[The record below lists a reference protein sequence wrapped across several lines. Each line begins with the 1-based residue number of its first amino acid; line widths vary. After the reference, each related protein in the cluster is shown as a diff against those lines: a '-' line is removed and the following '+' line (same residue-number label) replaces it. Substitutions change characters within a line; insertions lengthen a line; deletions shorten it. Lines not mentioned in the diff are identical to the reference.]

1 MLRAISLFE
10 IRYYLRHPLFY
21 GTTLLLGLMTFGA
34 MTSDSI
40 TLGGAIGN
48 VHRNAPIVI
57 IQFMVT
63 MTILGM
69 FVITAFVA
77 SSAYR
82 DFELNSHP
90 LFFSKPIKKSDYLIG
105 RFAGSLAISV
115 LVFLGPA
122 LGLLLGSFMPW
133 LEPERL
139 GPTQLAPYV
148 YSFLVFVLPN
158 LLFIG
163 AVFFVLASVSRS
175 MMFTYMGVVFFFVGW
190 GLAVNLMGDLENH
203 FLASLAD
210 PFGFSALDLETR
222 YWTVIESNSALPAL
236 TGGGNLLLNRAIWIA
251 VGLAVFAV
259 GYVLFDPTRTTRS
272 RKKKAKLAAEAEKI
286 EPQAQPALRL
296 PVVAQR
302 FSAATSWQQY
312 LRQARLETVG
322 VLKSIPFL
330 VILLFGMANLVI
342 SSGVLDA
349 MYGTAVY
356 PVTRLMLDLLDGT
369 FNFLLV
375 IIVTFYSGELVWKER
390 SLKMNEV
397 YDALPTRT
405 WVTLAS
411 KLTALFAVIAM
422 FELVGAVTAMGVQ
435 LFRGYTHF
443 EPLLY
448 AQGVLISA
456 IPFMLIAVL
465 AVFLQVLA
473 NSKFVGYLLMI
484 LYLISNGVLQS
495 LDFDHKLYDYA
506 SPPALPYSDM
516 NGYGH
521 LLIGYSWF
529 TLYWIF
535 CAVVLFAVSLL
546 VRVRG
551 TEGAVKARLWQ
562 ARERLRGP
570 VRWVLAAGL
579 LAFVATGSFIFWNT
593 NVLNRY
599 MPGDEQERL
608 QAEYEKKYRQYKDLA
623 MPRVTAVKTEVDIFP
638 RERRMVAHGV
648 YQLQNRTAKPI
659 DAIHVTL
666 DPEVTVKALA
676 FRDHDV
682 ISKDEIQGYTIY
694 RLKKPLAPGESMPFE
709 FEVEVA
715 RRGFRNGGEDTS
727 LVGNGT
733 FFNNR
738 EYFPNFGYN
747 PGRELQDR
755 NDRRKHG
762 LAPVIR
768 MAKIDNQFARRNTYI
783 ANDADWIDFET
794 TVSTDP
800 DQIAIAPGYL
810 QKEWTANGRRYFH
823 YKMDAPILHF
833 YSYLSAKYKVKRDR
847 WKNVAIEV
855 YYHEPHGYNVDRM
868 IDSVKKSLDYF
879 TANFGP
885 YQHRQVRILEFPAY
899 AQFAQSFPNTI
910 PYSEGI
916 GFIANLEDE
925 EAIDYPFY
933 VTAHEVA
940 HQWWAHQVIG
950 ADVQGSTLMSETL
963 SQYSAL
969 MVMEKEYG
977 KDKMRRFLKYE
988 LDNYLR
994 SRGGE
999 LVEEMPLM
1007 LVENQPYIHY
1017 RKGSLVLYAL
1027 RDAIGE
1033 ENVNRALASYI
1044 REVGFQQP
1052 PYTISTDLMKH
1063 FEAVTPP
1070 DRRYLLEDMFRTI
1083 TLFENRV
1090 TTATYAKRPDGKY
1103 DVQLTVEAKKMRA
1116 DGQGIETPIAIN
1128 DWIDVGVFGE
1138 KPRAKGKPEET
1149 VLYLTKHRINQ
1160 PTTKI
1165 RLVVDQPPVRAGID
1179 PYNKLVDRNS
1189 DDNRMKVDVTS
1200 GGTVT
1205 TDPVG

>member
-40 TLGGAIGN
+40 VLGGSIGN
-48 VHRNAPIVI
+48 VHRNAPIVL
-57 IQFMVT
+57 IQFMTV

-69 FVITAFVA
+69 FVVTAFVA

-82 DFELNSHP
+82 DFEFSTHP
-90 LFFSKPIKKSDYLIG
+90 LFFSKPIKKRDYLIG
-105 RFAGSLAISV
+105 RFAGSLAIAT

-163 AVFFVLASVSRS
+163 AVFFVLAIVSRS

-210 PFGFSALDLETR
+210 PFGLSALGLETR
-222 YWTVIESNSALPAL
+222 YWTVVESNSALPAL
-236 TGGGNLLLNRAIWIA
+236 TGAGNLLLNRAIWIA

-259 GYVLFDPTRTTRS
+259 GYVLFDPSRTTRS
-272 RKKKAKLAAEAEKI
+272 RRKKAKLAEAAEV
-286 EPQAQPALRL
+286 EPQAQPSLRL
-296 PVVAQR
+296 PAVTQS

-312 LRQARLETVG
+312 LRQARIETAG

-330 VILLFGMANLVI
+330 VILIFGMANLVL
-342 SSGVLDA
+342 SSGVLDS
-349 MYGTAVY
+349 MYGTSVY
-356 PVTRLMLDLLDGT
+356 PVTRLMLELLEGT

-375 IIVTFYSGELVWKER
+375 IIVIFYSGELVWKER

-411 KLTALFAVIAM
+411 KLTALFAVITV
-422 FELVGAVTAMGVQ
+422 FELVGTVTAMGIQ
-435 LFRGYTHF
+435 LYRGYSRL

-448 AQGVLISA
+448 VQGLFLSA
-456 IPFMLIAVL
+456 LPFLLIAVL

-473 NSKFVGYLLMI
+473 NSKFLGYLLMI
-484 LYLISNGVLQS
+484 LFLISDMVLGS
-495 LDFDHKLYDYA
+495 LDFDHRLYNYA
-506 SPPALPYSDM
+506 STPNMPYSDM

-521 LLIGYSWF
+521 FLSGFFWF
-529 TLYWIF
+529 ALYWTL
-535 CAVVLFAVSLL
+535 CAAVLFALSLL

-551 TEGAVKARLWQ
+551 TEGAVKARLGQ
-562 ARERLRGP
+562 ARERLQGP
-570 VRWVLAAGL
+570 VRWALVAGL
-579 LAFVATGSFIFWNT
+579 LAFAATGSFIFWNT
-593 NVLNRY
+593 NVLNEY
-599 MPGDEQERL
+599 VPGDERENL

-648 YQLQNRTAKPI
+648 YQLQNKTARPI
-659 DAIHVTL
+659 ETLHVTL
-666 DPEVTVKALA
+666 DPEITVKALE

-682 ISKDEIQGYTIY
+682 VSKDEIQGYTIY
-694 RLKKPLAPGESMPFE
+694 KLKKPLAPGESMPFE
-709 FEVEVA
+709 FEIEVA
-715 RRGFRNGGEDTS
+715 RRGFRNAGEDTS
-727 LVGNGT
+727 LVYNGT

-738 EYFPNFGYN
+738 EYFPNFGYDR
-747 PGRELQDR
+747 GRELQDR

-762 LAPVIR
+762 LPPVIR
-768 MAKIDNQFARRNTYI
+768 MAKIDNQPARRNTYI

-833 YSYLSAKYKVKRDR
+833 YSYLSARYTVKRDR
-847 WKNVAIEV
+847 WKDVAIEV
-855 YYHEPHGYNVDRM
+855 YYHEPHGYNVERM

-879 TANFGP
+879 TASFSP
-885 YQHRQVRILEFPAY
+885 YQHRQVRILEFPRY
-899 AQFAQSFPNTI
+899 AEFAQAFPNTI

-933 VTAHEVA
+933 VTAHEIA

-963 SQYSAL
+963 AQYSAL

-1027 RDAIGE
+1027 KDYIGE

-1052 PYTISTDLMKH
+1052 PYTVSLDLMKH

-1103 DVQLTVEAKKMRA
+1103 DVDLTVEAKKMRA
-1116 DGQGIETPIAIN
+1116 DGQGIETPIAID

-1138 KPRAKGKPEET
+1138 KPRETGKPEET
-1149 VLYLTKHRINQ
+1149 VLYLAKRRITQ

-1189 DDNRMKVDVTS
+1189 DDNRKKVEAAS
-1200 GGTVT
+1200 GGAA
-1205 TDPVG
+1205 

>member
-10 IRYYLRHPLFY
+10 IRYYLRHPLLY

-40 TLGGAIGN
+40 VLGGSIGN
-48 VHRNAPIVI
+48 VHRNAPIVL
-57 IQFMVT
+57 IQFMTV

-69 FVITAFVA
+69 FVVTAFVA

-82 DFELNSHP
+82 DFDHNTHP
-90 LFFSKPIKKSDYLIG
+90 LFFSKPIKKRDYLLG
-105 RFAGSLAISV
+105 RFLGSLAV
-115 LVFLGPA
+115 AALVFVGPA

-163 AVFFVLASVSRS
+163 AVFFVLAIVSRS

-190 GLAVNLMGDLENH
+190 ALANNLMGDLENH
-203 FLASLAD
+203 FLASLVD
-210 PFGFSALDLETR
+210 PFGFSALELETR
-222 YWTVIESNSALPAL
+222 YWTVVESNSALPSL
-236 TGGGNLLLNRAIWIA
+236 TGPGNLLLNRAIWIA
-251 VGLAVFAV
+251 AGLAVFAA
-259 GYVLFDPTRTTRS
+259 GYVLFDPSRTTRS
-272 RKKKAKLAAEAEKI
+272 RRKKAKITETEEIAV
-286 EPQAQPALRL
+286 QAQPALRL
-296 PVVAQR
+296 PAVAQR

-312 LRQARLETVG
+312 LRQARIETVG

-330 VILLFGMANLVI
+330 VILIFGMANLTI
-342 SSGVLDA
+342 ASGVLDS
-349 MYGTAVY
+349 MYGTAVH
-356 PVTRLMLDLLDGT
+356 PVTRLMLELLDGT

-375 IIVTFYSGELVWKER
+375 IIVIFYSGELVWKER

-405 WVTLAS
+405 WVPLAS
-411 KLTALFAVIAM
+411 KLTALFAVIAV
-422 FELVGAVTAMGVQ
+422 FELVGAVAAMGIQ
-435 LFRGYTHF
+435 LYRGYTRF

-448 AQGVLISA
+448 AQGLLVSA
-456 IPFMLIAVL
+456 IPFLLICVL
-465 AVFLQVLA
+465 AIFLQVLA

-484 LYLISNGVLQS
+484 LFLISGMVLGS
-495 LDFDHKLYDYA
+495 LDFDHRLYRYA
-506 SPPALPYSDM
+506 STPDMPYSDM

-521 LLIGYSWF
+521 FLTGFFWF
-529 TLYWIF
+529 ALYWTLG
-535 CAVVLFAVSLL
+535 AVVLFAVSLL

-551 TEGAVKARLWQ
+551 TEGSGKARLRQ
-562 ARERLRGP
+562 ARERFQGP
-570 VRWVLAAGL
+570 ARWATVAGL
-579 LAFVATGSFIFWNT
+579 LAFAATGSFIFWNT
-593 NVLNRY
+593 NVLNKY
-599 MPGDEQERL
+599 VPGDERERL
-608 QAEYEKKYRQYKDLA
+608 QAEYEKKYRKYKDIA
-623 MPRVTAVKTEVDIFP
+623 MPRITAVKTEVDIFP
-638 RERRMVAHGV
+638 RERRMTARGV
-648 YQLQNRTAKPI
+648 YQLQNKTGKPI
-659 DAIHVTL
+659 DTLHVGL
-666 DPEVTVKALA
+666 DPEVTVKALR
-676 FRDHDV
+676 FRDHAV
-682 ISKDEIQGYTIY
+682 VSRDEVQGHTIY
-694 RLKKPLAPGESMPFE
+694 KLKKPLAPGEVMPFE

-715 RRGFRNGGEDTS
+715 RRGFRNEGEDTS
-727 LVGNGT
+727 LVYNGT

-738 EYFPNFGYN
+738 DYFPAFGYN

-755 NDRRKHG
+755 NERRKHG
-762 LAPVIR
+762 LPPVIR
-768 MAKIDNQFARRNTYI
+768 MAKIDDQFARRNTYI
-783 ANDADWIDFET
+783 ANDADWLDFET

-810 QKEWTANGRRYFH
+810 QKEWKADGRRYFH
-823 YKMDAPILHF
+823 YKMDSPILHF
-833 YSYLSAKYKVKRDR
+833 YSYLSADYTVKRDR
-847 WKNVAIEV
+847 WKDVNIEV
-855 YYHEPHGYNVDRM
+855 YYHEPHSYNVDRM

-879 TANFGP
+879 TANFSP
-885 YQHRQVRILEFPAY
+885 YQHRQVRILEFPRY
-899 AQFAQSFPNTI
+899 ADFAQAFPNTI

-916 GFIANLEDE
+916 GFIADLKDED
-925 EAIDYPFY
+925 AIDYPFY
-933 VTAHEVA
+933 VTAHEIA

-950 ADVQGSTLMSETL
+950 ADVQGATLLSETL
-963 SQYSAL
+963 AQYSAL

-994 SRGGE
+994 NRGGE

-1007 LVENQPYIHY
+1007 LVENQQYIHY

-1027 RDAIGE
+1027 RDYIGE

-1044 REVGFQQP
+1044 KEVAFQQP
-1052 PYTISTDLMKH
+1052 PYTTSRDLMRH

-1090 TTATYAKRPDGKY
+1090 TAASYTKRPDGKY

-1138 KPRAKGKPEET
+1138 KPRKAGKPEET
-1149 VLYLTKHRINQ
+1149 VLYLTKHRITE

-1165 RLVVDQPPVRAGID
+1165 RLVVDQPPARAGID

-1189 DDNRMKVDVTS
+1189 DDNRMKVDASS
-1200 GGTVT
+1200 GATVT
-1205 TDPVG
+1205 APVG